1 MVEANEAN
9 EDDLGR
15 LEAALERIAA
25 LAHKP
30 QIAAGPTIDTA
41 ALSTRLDRLIG
52 QIQDA
57 LAEPGPAAQDPIGQ
71 SPVADEIAT
80 TEV

>member
-1 MVEANEAN
+1 MMGADGAE

-25 LAHKP
+25 LADRP
-30 QIAAGPTIDTA
+30 QPAPAPTVDTA

-57 LAEPGPAAQDPIGQ
+57 LAEPGPSAQGLV
-71 SPVADEIAT
+71 SPGADETAM
-80 TEV
+80 TEA